1 MYKMIKIDKRALR
14 VILNALNEKTGDYTD
29 VNEFEF
35 ISVFNTKF
43 GYAVIFRSYKYT
55 ADILISVF
63 TDNEDELR
71 YIEALLFYYRNFE
84 ECPIDTRSLKITY
97 TKLCSL
103 MED

>member
-1 MYKMIKIDKRALR
+1 MYKMVKIDKRALR

-35 ISVFNTKF
+35 ISVLNTMF
-43 GYAVIFRSYKYT
+43 GYAVIFRSYQHT

-63 TDNEDELR
+63 TDNDDELQ
-71 YIEALLFYYRNFE
+71 YIVADLLY
-84 ECPIDTRSLKITY
+84 IDHVESIKMTH

-103 MED
+103 MEEQI

>member
-35 ISVFNTKF
+35 ISVFNTKL
-43 GYAVIFRSYKYT
+43 GYAVIFRSYQHT

-71 YIEALLFYYRNFE
+71 YIVADLLYLDHVE
-84 ECPIDTRSLKITY
+84 SVKMTY
-97 TKLCSL
+97 NKLRSL
-103 MED
+103 MEEQI

>member
-35 ISVFNTKF
+35 ISVLNTKL
-43 GYAVIFRSYKYT
+43 GYAVIFRSYRYT

-71 YIEALLFYYRNFE
+71 YIVADLLYSDRVE
-84 ECPIDTRSLKITY
+84 SIKMTY
-97 TKLCSL
+97 NKLRSL
-103 MED
+103 MEEQI